1 MLPLGCALFG
11 TGHHAAQAQ
20 TQTPAPTCGAALDA
34 LMSQWQAIGFVEPSK
49 PAQQI
54 VSGRHGY
61 NTTGGQ
67 FNFMRQ
73 QIRVAARD
81 CEGGRD
87 SDALQHINT
96 VNGILEHLGRI

>member
-1 MLPLGCALFG
+1 
-11 TGHHAAQAQ
+11 
-20 TQTPAPTCGAALDA
+20 
-34 LMSQWQAIGFVEPSK
+34 MSQWRAIGFVEPSK

-67 FNFMRQ
+67 FSYMRQ
-73 QIRVAARD
+73 QIQVAARD

-87 SDALQHINT
+87 ADALQHINI
-96 VNGILEHLGRI
+96 VHGILKRLGHI